1 MTTKKHIINYF
12 KRFSYT
18 EGDWVPCEIPKC
30 NKSCNDFH
38 HIQPKGMGGSKSY
51 EFNGRTYDINDAHNI
66 IALCRKHHED
76 AHAHVY
82 SKDELRLIHNYKL
95 SGRNNFM

>member
-1 MTTKKHIINYF
+1 MLPHTKNYF
-12 KRFSYT
+12 KRFGIDP
-18 EGDWVPCEIPKC
+18 GDWIGCEIPKC
-30 NKSCNDFH
+30 NQKAVDLH
-38 HIQPKGMGGSKSY
+38 HVIPKGMGGSKTY
-51 EFNGRTYDINDAHNI
+51 KFNGRTYDIDDAHNI